1 MTLDLGQLQMI
12 AGDLKLEDRVVTLD
26 FGQLQL
32 VAVCLPKQYAG
43 GGRRSQTGGL
53 EV

>member
-1 MTLDLGQLQMI
+1 M
-12 AGDLKLEDRVVTLD
+12 TLD